1 MNFLQLVNDVCAR
14 VNETELTSANFATA
28 KGFYS
33 TAKNAV
39 NSSIRMINQNEFQW
53 PFNYVESED
62 ILTAGTMRYEIPANA
77 KAVDYNTFRVKRD
90 DTFGN
95 RTEML
100 RELDYE
106 EFLNRYADDEYNTT
120 NTSIRGVPHRIV
132 RAPGSMFLVYP
143 SPKED
148 YTLIYEY
155 YSLPVD
161 LILYSDV
168 PTTPEAFR
176 HIIED
181 GAMHYINNFRNDN
194 ESAQISLGKF
204 GTGVKSMRSI
214 YINRTEYVRDTRT
227 HGSNVKT
234 NDRVS

>member
-1 MNFLQLVNDVCAR
+1 MNFLQLVNDVCNR
-14 VNETELTSANFATA
+14 VNETELTSINFATA

-62 ILTAGTMRYEIPANA
+62 VLTAGTMRYEIPANA

-95 RTEML
+95 RTEIL

-106 EFLNRYADDEYNTT
+106 EFLNRYADDEYNTS
-120 NTSIRGVPHRIV
+120 NTSIRGVPHRII

-143 SPKED
+143 SPKEA
-148 YTLIYEY
+148 YTVIYEY

-161 LILYSDV
+161 LVLYSDV
-168 PTTPEAFR
+168 PSTPEAFR

-181 GAMHYINNFRNDN
+181 GAMHYVNNFRNDN

-204 GTGVKSMRSI
+204 DKGVKSMRSI
-214 YINRTEYVRDTRT
+214 YVNRTEYVRDTRT
-227 HGSNVKT
+227 HGSLSMSSG
-234 NDRVS
+234 RVY

>member
-1 MNFLQLVNDVCAR
+1 MNFLQLVNDICNR

-62 ILTAGTMRYEIPANA
+62 ILTAGTMRYETPVNV

-100 RELDYE
+100 REMDYE
-106 EFLNRYADDEYNTT
+106 EFLNRYADDEYNTSD
-120 NTSIRGVPHRIV
+120 TSIRGVPQRIV

-143 SPKED
+143 APKED
-148 YTLIYEY
+148 YTIIYEY

-161 LILYSDV
+161 LNLYSDV
-168 PTTPEAFR
+168 PTTPDSFR

-181 GAMHYINNFRNDN
+181 GAMHYINSFRNDN

-227 HGSNVKT
+227 HGSSAKT

>member
-1 MNFLQLVNDVCAR
+1 MNFLQLVNDVCNR
-14 VNETELTSANFATA
+14 VNETELTSVNFATA

-62 ILTAGTMRYEIPANA
+62 ILTAGTMRYETPGNA

-106 EFLNRYADDEYNTT
+106 EFLNRYADDEYNTS
-120 NTSIRGVPHRIV
+120 NTSIRGLPHRIV

-161 LILYSDV
+161 LNLYSDV
-168 PTTPEAFR
+168 PTTPDAFR

-181 GAMHYINNFRNDN
+181 GAMHYVNNFRNDN
-194 ESAQISLGKF
+194 ESAQIALGKF
-204 GTGVKSMRSI
+204 DKGVKSMRSI

>member
-62 ILTAGTMRYEIPANA
+62 VLTAGTMRYEIPANA

-181 GAMHYINNFRNDN
+181 GAMHYVNNFRNDN
-194 ESAQISLGKF
+194 ESAQIALGKF

>member
-1 MNFLQLVNDVCAR
+1 MNFLQLVNDVCNR

-62 ILTAGTMRYEIPANA
+62 ILTAGTMRYETPANA

-161 LILYSDV
+161 LNLYSDV

>member
-1 MNFLQLVNDVCAR
+1 MNFLELVNDVCNR

-62 ILTAGTMRYEIPANA
+62 ILTAGTMRYETPANA

-106 EFLNRYADDEYNTT
+106 EFLNRYADDEYNTS
-120 NTSIRGVPHRIV
+120 NTSIRGLPHRIV

-161 LILYSDV
+161 LNLYSDV
-168 PTTPEAFR
+168 PTTPDAFR

-181 GAMHYINNFRNDN
+181 GAMHYVNNFRNDN
-194 ESAQISLGKF
+194 ESAQIALGKF
-204 GTGVKSMRSI
+204 DKGVKSMRSI

>member
-14 VNETELTSANFATA
+14 VNETELTSANFAEA
-28 KGFYS
+28 RGFYS

-62 ILTAGTMRYEIPANA
+62 ILTAGTMRYETPANA
-77 KAVDYNTFRVKRD
+77 KAVDYNTFRVKRN

-106 EFLNRYADDEYNTT
+106 EFLNRYADDEYNTG

>member
-1 MNFLQLVNDVCAR
+1 MNFLQLVNDVCNR

-53 PFNYVESED
+53 PFNYVEAED
-62 ILTAGTMRYEIPANA
+62 VLTAGTMRYETPANA
-77 KAVDYNTFRVKRD
+77 KAVDYNTFRVKRN

-106 EFLNRYADDEYNTT
+106 EFLNRYADDEYNTSD
-120 NTSIRGVPHRIV
+120 TSIRGTPHRII

-143 SPKED
+143 APKEA
-148 YTLIYEY
+148 YTVVYEY

-181 GAMHYINNFRNDN
+181 GAMHYVNNFRNDN
-194 ESAQISLGKF
+194 ESAQIALGKF
-204 GTGVKSMRSI
+204 GNGVKSMRSI

-227 HGSNVKT
+227 QGSGVKT